1 MVFLLNQTNVFGYL
15 ANLGYRSDGIIN
27 HIQPVVAKNFN
38 LLLSIDRDSQLLVKQ
53 ERHNQ
58 VGKAAGEFLAESQVH
73 KLAEDFPALSY
84 WKSSISELLHFDRD
98 NSILVFRY
106 LTDYQDLMRFYTE
119 EHTFDD
125 RIAAQIGTVLATFH
139 RDTYNRAIYRLA
151 LGKDRQQSETSI
163 VTALIRSLEHL
174 TPEIFGIVPDDGLKF
189 YALYQRYDSLGQA
202 LVELGDAMRAC
213 CLTHHDL
220 KLNNILLHN
229 QWEQPES
236 QIVRIIDWERAAWG
250 DPAFDLGTLIASY
263 LQMWLGS
270 LVVSKSLSIEESLS
284 LAITPLDR
292 IQPSI
297 AALTRTY
304 LQSFPTILI
313 DRPDFLQRVVQFAGL
328 GLLQGIQAGIEYQKT
343 LGNSGIAQ
351 LQVAKS
357 LLCHPDRS
365 MPTVFGTLD
374 FTPEVLISAR
384 S

>member
-1 MVFLLNQTNVFGYL
+1 MVFLLDRTNILGYL
-15 ANLGYRSDGIIN
+15 ASLGYHSDITNNIEPII
-27 HIQPVVAKNFN
+27 AKNFN
-38 LLLSIDRDSQLLVKQ
+38 LLLSINKNLQLLVKQ

-58 VGKAAGEFLAESQVH
+58 EGKAAGEFLAESQIH
-73 KLAEDFPALSY
+73 KLASDFPALSY
-84 WKSSISELLHFDRD
+84 WQSSISELLHFDRD

-106 LTDYQDLMRFYTE
+106 FNDYRDLSNFYTQE
-119 EHTFDD
+119 NIFDD
-125 RIAAQIGTVLATFH
+125 RIARKLGTVLASFH
-139 RDTYNRAIYRLA
+139 HDTYNRAIYRLA

-163 VTALIRSLEHL
+163 VKALIRSLEHL

-202 LVELGDAMRAC
+202 LVELGDAVRAC

-229 QWEQPES
+229 QWEQSES
-236 QIVRIIDWERAAWG
+236 QIVRIIDWERADWG

-297 AALTRTY
+297 VALTRAY

-343 LGNSGIAQ
+343 LGNIGIAQ

-365 MPTVFGTLD
+365 MPTVFGME
-374 FTPEVLISAR
+374 FRSEVSIAA
-384 S
+384 

>member
-1 MVFLLNQTNVFGYL
+1 MVFLLDRTNILGYL
-15 ANLGYRSDGIIN
+15 ASLGYHSDITNNIEPII
-27 HIQPVVAKNFN
+27 AKNFN
-38 LLLSIDRDSQLLVKQ
+38 LLLSINKNLQLLVKQ

-58 VGKAAGEFLAESQVH
+58 EGKAAGEFLAESQIH
-73 KLAEDFPALSY
+73 KLASDFPALSY
-84 WKSSISELLHFDRD
+84 WQSSISELLHFDRD

-106 LTDYQDLMRFYTE
+106 FNDYRDLSNFYTQE
-119 EHTFDD
+119 NIFDD
-125 RIAAQIGTVLATFH
+125 RIARKLGTVLASFH
-139 RDTYNRAIYRLA
+139 HDTYNRAIYRLA

-163 VTALIRSLEHL
+163 VKALIRSLEHL

-202 LVELGDAMRAC
+202 LVELGDAVRAC

-229 QWEQPES
+229 QWEQSES
-236 QIVRIIDWERAAWG
+236 QIVRIIDWERADWG

-297 AALTRTY
+297 VALTRAY

-343 LGNSGIAQ
+343 LGNIGIAQ

-365 MPTVFGTLD
+365 MPTVCGMEFRS
-374 FTPEVLISAR
+374 EVSIAA
-384 S
+384 